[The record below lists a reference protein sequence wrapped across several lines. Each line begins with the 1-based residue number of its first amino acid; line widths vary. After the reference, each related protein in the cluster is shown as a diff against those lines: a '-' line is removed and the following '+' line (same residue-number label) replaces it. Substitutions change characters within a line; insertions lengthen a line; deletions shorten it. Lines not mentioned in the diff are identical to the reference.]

1 MAKGLWEPLQ
11 QQQFKP
17 AILFTTNY
25 LYFAEPTSV
34 KGCA

>member
-1 MAKGLWEPLQ
+1 LR

-17 AILFTTNY
+17 AILFTTKY
-25 LYFAEPTSV
+25 LYFAKPTSV